1 MLTLGQNNNHQA
13 TANNLTQN
21 GGSGNQQAGRDII
34 NFNFV
39 SNPDFDIYSFSELI
53 DEMYEVFIKKQEVE
67 SLDFRRIDLEEKN
80 KINELEVYFD
90 EIMKDDIVYFYPLK
104 EFIDDNNDDEF
115 REKFQFVLKSIKKL
129 TLEDGDKKLTP
140 IKINRIIKNIYP
152 QKWQIQKNNNAQ
164 IFVHYLYFACLIGD
178 KNARS

>member
-1 MLTLGQNNNHQA
+1 
-13 TANNLTQN
+13 
-21 GGSGNQQAGRDII
+21 
-34 NFNFV
+34 
-39 SNPDFDIYSFSELI
+39 
-53 DEMYEVFIKKQEVE
+53 
-67 SLDFRRIDLEEKN
+67 
-80 KINELEVYFD
+80 
-90 EIMKDDIVYFYPLK
+90 MKDDIVYFYPLK